1 MTSGAGSLNVL
12 LLRKLTR
19 CNCPFYV
26 HTGNACLN
34 LLPCRSSHV
43 SLRCQKSSLQ
53 ALRLEPYLVIS
64 NQTGIPLQ
72 LMQPRRGAVQQS
84 FAGVAPS
91 QATHDGL
98 PRAGVPPAG
107 RPSFGQGPPPQ
118 GLRSAISAQDADYT
132 STLDLPT
139 GAQSPACL
147 KLTHSFPA
155 GPRAFGGRLHAGVCG
170 GVKRGYGYNN
180 LQKQAPIPAKG
191 MPSAQASLPRSMS
204 LNSISKL

>member
-1 MTSGAGSLNVL
+1 M
-12 LLRKLTR
+12 
-19 CNCPFYV
+19 
-26 HTGNACLN
+26 
-34 LLPCRSSHV
+34 SS
-43 SLRCQKSSLQ
+43 SWLQ

-91 QATHDGL
+91 RATSDGL

-139 GAQSPACL
+139 GVQSPSELSHFPSLA
-147 KLTHSFPA
+147 KSLTFTASCVY
-155 GPRAFGGRLHAGVCG
+155 L
-170 GVKRGYGYNN
+170 
-180 LQKQAPIPAKG
+180 LQ
-191 MPSAQASLPRSMS
+191 
-204 LNSISKL
+204 